1 MCSSRA
7 CAGGGFNIELFQT
20 HERTDELRKNRVNSR
35 QNVSASL
42 DRIFFPSDNSRER
55 PELDDVLS
63 LSFPPDISR
72 KGSNLCV
79 SAKTTA
85 TCSARDAEV
94 VSFVEEM
101 VETREEV
108 VSLPTVIVKLRTLEL
123 TTAVLYQ
130 IRCGFDSSRWKV
142 MDRDTGTK
150 HKRLCVLRLGA
161 MAEGFRK
168 RFGETV
174 TGETKNAATLNAK
187 TRAVMFLIG
196 NNISGGA
203 IWWSQTSP

>member
-63 LSFPPDISR
+63 MSFPPDISR

-85 TCSARDAEV
+85 TCSARYYPTRLFLSSHGMTRKTTHT
-94 VSFVEEM
+94 VSVAPLNFL
-101 VETREEV
+101 
-108 VSLPTVIVKLRTLEL
+108 SLCLFFE
-123 TTAVLYQ
+123 
-130 IRCGFDSSRWKV
+130 RC
-142 MDRDTGTK
+142 
-150 HKRLCVLRLGA
+150 
-161 MAEGFRK
+161 
-168 RFGETV
+168 
-174 TGETKNAATLNAK
+174 
-187 TRAVMFLIG
+187 
-196 NNISGGA
+196 
-203 IWWSQTSP
+203 